1 MDDTASPLPPLPLTA
16 RRAGRTLGLA
26 IAAGAVSGFL
36 AGGVGGRLF
45 MFVLARLNPEETGVK
60 TDDGFEMG
68 QFTASGTANLL
79 AITTVIGILGGLVF
93 LALRGLRFG
102 PGWFRVLS
110 MPVGA
115 TIVVGSMLV
124 HSDGVDFYLLEPVEL
139 AVAMTLAVPFLYTL
153 LVAGLLDRWLGD
165 APGVW
170 QAMPAVVP
178 WLARA
183 ALTALAVVV
192 LVDLVSTIDD
202 IVHPFQF
209 G

>member
-1 MDDTASPLPPLPLTA
+1 MQVA
-16 RRAGRTLGLA
+16 RRIGIA
-26 IAAGAVSGFL
+26 ILAGAISGFVV
-36 AGGVGGRLF
+36 GGIGGRLF
-45 MFVLARLNPEETGVK
+45 MFVLAQLNPEETGVL

-79 AITTVIGILGGLVF
+79 VITTILGIIGGLVF

-124 HSDGVDFYLLEPVEL
+124 HSDGADFTLLQPLGL
-139 AVAMTLAVPFLYTL
+139 AVAMTLTVPFLYTL
-153 LVAGLLDRWLGD
+153 MLAESADRWLGD
-165 APGVW
+165 EPGVW
-170 QAMPAVVP
+170 QSLPTPVP
-178 WLARA
+178 WIARA
-183 ALTALAVVV
+183 GFTALIVVC
-192 LVDLVSTIDD
+192 LVNLVSTVDD
-202 IVHPFQF
+202 ILHPFQF